1 MSVVGLSQQCKRWYS
16 GCGCSI
22 ADVNERIHMV
32 MFVCSNGVRGES
44 MGAVPEMLHAAE
56 TNLCTR

>member
-1 MSVVGLSQQCKRWYS
+1 
-16 GCGCSI
+16 
-22 ADVNERIHMV
+22 MV

-44 MGAVPEMLHAAE
+44 MGAVPEMLHTAE